1 MPLKTNNLKFTIKTK
16 TLSSFAFLLLAI
28 FTASAQEVIDETA
41 PEIIKDTIVA
51 NGATKVDGVA
61 AVVGDY
67 IVLDS
72 DIEKMILQLKAQGA
86 SLEGVTNCQLF
97 GKLLEDKLYAHHAIQ
112 DSIVVNDAEITSY
125 VNQQVE
131 QFVQQFNGNMDEL
144 LKFYKKDSEASFR
157 EEMFEINKSNKLAS
171 EMKNKIVDEIEVTP
185 EEVRQF
191 FNKIPKEERP
201 RFGTELKVAQIIIEP
216 KVSDTENQR
225 VIDQLKEYKREIE
238 EDGKSFRSR
247 AAFYSDDPGSKKAGG
262 KLPPMNRS
270 NPRMVK
276 EFRDV
281 AFSLQEGEI
290 SDPFAT
296 DFGYHIIYLEKIR
309 GQEYDVSHIL
319 LVPEISDEE
328 VMEAKERIEK
338 IKEDINKGDYTFAE
352 AAKEF
357 SDEVQTKYQ
366 GGQLINPQTQDY
378 NFELTKMDPELY
390 GQLQGLENNAIS
402 EVLTDSDRQGNIK
415 FKLVTVTDR
424 IEDHDADYSRDYLK
438 IKELALSE
446 KQYEA
451 IGKWQNE
458 KITDTYIKISESHR
472 DCDFSS
478 NWLKNK

>member
-1 MPLKTNNLKFTIKTK
+1 MPLKTNNLRFTIKTK
-16 TLSSFAFLLLAI
+16 TLTAFAFLLVAT
-28 FTASAQEVIDETA
+28 FTVSAQEIIDETTTEQA
-41 PEIIKDTIVA
+41 KDSTLTT
-51 NGATKVDGVA
+51 GAMKVDGVA

-72 DIEKMILQLKAQGA
+72 DIDKMIIQLKAQGA
-86 SLEGVTNCQLF
+86 SLQGVTRCQLF

-112 DSIVVNDAEITSY
+112 DSIEVSDAEIKSY
-125 VNQQVE
+125 VDQQI
-131 QFVQQFNGNMDEL
+131 QQFLQQFDGNIDAL
-144 LKFYKKDSEASFR
+144 LKFYKKEDEVSFR

-171 EMKNKIVDEIEVTP
+171 EMQRKIIEDIEVTP

-216 KVSDTENQR
+216 KVSEEEKQR
-225 VIDQLKEYKREIE
+225 VIDQLKEFKREVE
-238 EDGKSFRSR
+238 QEGKSFRSR
-247 AAFYSDDPGSKKAGG
+247 AAFYSDDPGSKKSGG

-270 NPRMVK
+270 KPRMVK

-290 SDPFAT
+290 SEPFAT

-328 VMEAKERIEK
+328 ILEAKEKIEK
-338 IKEDINKGDYTFAE
+338 IRTDINNGDYTFAE

-357 SDEVQTKYQ
+357 SDEKETRSQ

-390 GQLQGLENNAIS
+390 GQLQDLENNTVS
-402 EVLTDSDRQGNIK
+402 QVLTDTDRQGNIK

-424 IEDHDADYSRDYLK
+424 IDEHDADYARDYLK
-438 IKELALSE
+438 IKELALNE
-446 KQYEA
+446 KQYDA

-458 KITDTYIKISESHR
+458 KITDTYIKISEAHR
-472 DCDFSS
+472 SCDFSS
-478 NWLKNK
+478 SWLKNN

>member
-1 MPLKTNNLKFTIKTK
+1 MKFTIKTK

>member
-16 TLSSFAFLLLAI
+16 TLSAFAFLLLAN
-28 FTASAQEVIDETA
+28 FTASAQEIIDETA
-41 PEIIKDTIVA
+41 PETVNDTTVTK
-51 NGATKVDGVA
+51 GATKVDGVA

-72 DIEKMILQLKAQGA
+72 DIDKMILQLKAQGA
-86 SLEGVTNCQLF
+86 SLQGVTNCQLF

-112 DSIVVNDAEITSY
+112 DSIVVNDAEINSR
-125 VNQQVE
+125 VDQQIE
-131 QFVQQFNGNMDEL
+131 QFLQQTRGNMDEL

-171 EMKNKIVDEIEVTP
+171 EMKTKIIDEIEVTP

-191 FNKIPKEERP
+191 FNKIPKDERP

-216 KVSDTENQR
+216 KVTETERQR
-225 VIDQLKEYKREIE
+225 VIDQLKEFKREVE
-238 EDGKSFRSR
+238 VDGKSFRSR
-247 AAFYSDDPGSKKAGG
+247 AAFYSDDPGTKKSGG

-290 SDPFAT
+290 SEPFAT

-319 LVPEISDEE
+319 LVPEISEEE
-328 VMEAKERIEK
+328 VMEAKQRIEK
-338 IKEDINKGDYTFAE
+338 IRDDINKGDYTFAE

-357 SDEVQTKYQ
+357 SDEKETKSQ

-390 GQLQGLENNAIS
+390 GQLQGLENNTVS
-402 EVLTDSDRQGNIK
+402 DVLTDSDRQGNIK

-424 IEDHDADYSRDYLK
+424 IDEHDADYSRDYLK
-438 IKELALSE
+438 IKELALNE
-446 KQYEA
+446 KQYNA
-451 IGKWQNE
+451 IGEWQDE
-458 KITDTYIKISESHR
+458 KINDTYIKISESHR

>member
-1 MPLKTNNLKFTIKTK
+1 MPLKTNNLRFTIKTK
-16 TLSSFAFLLLAI
+16 TLTAFAFLLVAT
-28 FTASAQEVIDETA
+28 FTVSAQEIIDETTTEQA
-41 PEIIKDTIVA
+41 KDSTLTT
-51 NGATKVDGVA
+51 GAMKVDGVA

-72 DIEKMILQLKAQGA
+72 DIDKMIIQLKAQGA
-86 SLEGVTNCQLF
+86 SLQGVTRCQLF

-112 DSIVVNDAEITSY
+112 DSIEVNDAEIRSY
-125 VNQQVE
+125 VDQQIQ
-131 QFVQQFNGNMDEL
+131 QFLQQFNGNMDAL
-144 LKFYKKDSEASFR
+144 LNFYKKEDEVSFR

-171 EMKNKIVDEIEVTP
+171 EMQRKIIEDIEVTP

-216 KVSDTENQR
+216 KVSEEEKQS
-225 VIDQLKEYKREIE
+225 VIDQLKEFKREVE
-238 EDGKSFRSR
+238 QEGKSFRSR
-247 AAFYSDDPGSKKAGG
+247 AAFYSDDPGSKKSGG

-270 NPRMVK
+270 KPRMVK

-290 SDPFAT
+290 SEPFAT

-328 VMEAKERIEK
+328 ILEAKEKIEK
-338 IKEDINKGDYTFAE
+338 IRTDINNGDYTFAE

-357 SDEVQTKYQ
+357 SDEKETRSQ

-390 GQLQGLENNAIS
+390 GQLQDLENNTVS
-402 EVLTDSDRQGNIK
+402 QVLTDTDRQGNIK
-415 FKLVTVTDR
+415 FKLITVTDR
-424 IEDHDADYSRDYLK
+424 IDEHDADYARDYLK
-438 IKELALSE
+438 IKELALNE
-446 KQYEA
+446 KQYDA

-458 KITDTYIKISESHR
+458 KITDTYIKISEAHR
-472 DCDFSS
+472 SCDFSS
-478 NWLKNK
+478 SWLKNN